1 MCTKKALMV
10 SLVLIILLISGCQS
24 KQSETTANVPEADA
38 AEQEAAESYEM
49 TTVTINSS
57 NQVTFAPIYFAQS
70 EGYFDEFGIDLEI
83 VEFSISPDAV
93 PLLAT
98 GDLDVYAGPISS
110 GILNVFRQDPNV
122 KTVADRGKISEDDS
136 CTFSAILVQKDLY
149 ESGQVRGPE
158 DMAGLKVAAAT
169 YSIKGYE
176 LDKYLALAGLT
187 FDDVEIVTL
196 PTSALV
202 DALNNKAVDA
212 IVTPEFTLTRL
223 MMTGNAAILSRFEED
238 AGPMQ
243 TSILAFGPRLIK
255 DDPELGIRF
264 LAAYL
269 KGVRKYNEGKTEEN
283 LQAIAGLTGEDID
296 LLEQACWPSI
306 RNDGWIDF
314 SALEPYLQWNIETGQ
329 MDFTITEEQ
338 FWDPSIL
345 VAALE
350 LLDNE

>member
-1 MCTKKALMV
+1 
-10 SLVLIILLISGCQS
+10 
-24 KQSETTANVPEADA
+24 
-38 AEQEAAESYEM
+38 
-49 TTVTINSS
+49 
-57 NQVTFAPIYFAQS
+57 
-70 EGYFDEFGIDLEI
+70 
-83 VEFSISPDAV
+83 
-93 PLLAT
+93 
-98 GDLDVYAGPISS
+98 LDVYAGPISS

-122 KTVADRGKISEDDS
+122 KTVADRGKISEDDP

-149 ESGQVRGPE
+149 ESGQVRSPE
-158 DMAGLKVAAAT
+158 DMAGLKVAGAT

-187 FDDVEIVTL
+187 FDDVEIVNL

-243 TSILAFGPRLIK
+243 TSILAFGSRLIK
-255 DDPELGIRF
+255 DDPELGVRF

-269 KGVRKYNEGKTEEN
+269 KGVQKYNEGKTEEN
-283 LQAIAGLTGEDID
+283 LQAIADLTGEDID
-296 LLEQACWPSI
+296 LLKQACWPAI
-306 RNDGWIDF
+306 RSDGWIDF
-314 SALEPYLQWNIETGQ
+314 SDLEPYLQWNIETGQ

-345 VAALE
+345 EAALA
-350 LLDNE
+350 LLDE